1 MNNIQ
6 GRLEEKVF
14 FIKNGKNSDL
24 KLEIESPV
32 I

>member
-1 MNNIQ
+1 MKNIQ
-6 GRLEEKVF
+6 GRLEKKV
-14 FIKNGKNSDL
+14 FIKNAENSDL